1 MGSDRKPRI
10 VRSGPITDIPA
21 AGSTPAAPAT
31 GSKPAGASTATSA
44 KVTLLPFPGDSA
56 GPETLS
62 GAAAGPAAR
71 STSAPAAPS
80 GPAAGAAAA
89 GSAAAGAAA
98 SAAFAG
104 PAAPTGTVIEFPEPA
119 FKRRRRTIWI
129 TAVAVLAA
137 MAAVVA
143 VVMYTPVFALTTI
156 TVDGTKMLTPAAVQ
170 SALEPLQNKPLT
182 QISQDQ
188 VWKLLE
194 PLPQARSV
202 SIEAR
207 PPHTLLVHLVE
218 RVPVALLKSDSSYL
232 LVDPDGVRLGSTADP
247 SKVPLPLID
256 GGTAA
261 IGKSN
266 FKAITAVLAV
276 LPPEVLGKLLKAG
289 ADSPDAVQLT
299 LDDGK
304 KVIWGNSSEQALKA
318 KVLQALL
325 KAQTDTSKVSV
336 YDISSPRRPVTR

>member
-1 MGSDRKPRI
+1 
-10 VRSGPITDIPA
+10 VPA
-21 AGSTPAAPAT
+21 AVT
-31 GSKPAGASTATSA
+31 GSASAGASAASSA
-44 KVTLLPFPGDSA
+44 KVTLLPFPGD
-56 GPETLS
+56 GP
-62 GAAAGPAAR
+62 GPD
-71 STSAPAAPS
+71 TPS
-80 GPAAGAAAA
+80 GPGPDTP
-89 GSAAAGAAA
+89 SAA
-98 SAAFAG
+98 SAG